1 MASHHEW
8 WRHESGN
15 NSDDREELS
24 NVPLS
29 MEIHIP
35 GLARNRSLLD
45 KVRKACRSMGLDCS
59 VSGNVVSVSGYP
71 SSEDIDE
78 DYVLMV
84 FENIDD
90 RATIVS

>member
-1 MASHHEW
+1 MGSFVSIFNHFLITF
-8 WRHESGN
+8 
-15 NSDDREELS
+15 LS
-24 NVPLS
+24 CVIVS
-29 MEIHIP
+29 I
-35 GLARNRSLLD
+35 A
-45 KVRKACRSMGLDCS
+45 GLDYS

-90 RATIVS
+90 RARIVS